1 MQKNKMVTRAQ
12 LLGKRRRKVNI
23 FKKMV
28 TPSFKISAGKK
39 NETPVC
45 TKNER
50 QERTFVMILR
60 YKIGLKNVQIPFH
73 FGVPPVLL
81 LGQLEKSTVMT
92 YF

>member
-39 NETPVC
+39 KRLQCAPKMRGRKEH
-45 TKNER
+45 
-50 QERTFVMILR
+50 L
-60 YKIGLKNVQIPFH
+60 
-73 FGVPPVLL
+73 
-81 LGQLEKSTVMT
+81 
-92 YF
+92 